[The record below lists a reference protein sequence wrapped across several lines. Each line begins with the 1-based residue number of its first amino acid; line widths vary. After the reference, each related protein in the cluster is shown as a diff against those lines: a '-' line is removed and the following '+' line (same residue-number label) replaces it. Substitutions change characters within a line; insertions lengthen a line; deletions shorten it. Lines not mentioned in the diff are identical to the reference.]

1 MIRDESCELESV
13 ASKASARHT
22 TLAVVLAA
30 ELQSVVAVEV
40 VVSVVVVLSVVV
52 EVVVASFLLQESK
65 SIAGIM
71 AIKLKWIVR
80 IFMFMFLV
88 KGKRLF
94 RLNCA

>member
-1 MIRDESCELESV
+1 MISDESCELESV

-30 ELQSVVAVEV
+30 ELQSDVAVEV

-52 EVVVASFLLQESK
+52 EVVVASFLLQESI
-65 SIAGIM
+65 SIAGMM
-71 AIKLKWIVR
+71 ASKLKWIVR
-80 IFMFMFLV
+80 VFMFLFLV

-94 RLNCA
+94 MQVCA